1 MLNNF
6 QEVEQAVLGYLFV
19 NDNLVKSIHLLS
31 ADDFTAENHKTIF
44 SALLKVYE
52 QYGCI
57 DSPLITK
64 ELNDIDLC
72 KELVACSEKAI
83 APSLFDDYVEMLKRQ
98 AQKRRL
104 AKSVDKLVWLDNCTL
119 DELQKVIDEEEK
131 FGEVAG
137 AERKADVNYDNYL
150 IELEHPKQLIETGF
164 GIIDSQIK
172 GLEKGTLFI
181 IGARPST
188 GKTSFALNIA
198 NNQVKRGRK
207 TVFFSLEMSAGM
219 IYDRMIANRLSMNYS
234 DVSQRNLD
242 GYAKDRIVK
251 EITELK
257 NDKLFS
263 VIDDTYN
270 VENICSQIIELKPV
284 LAVVD
289 FIQIVSSLQNYRDLR
304 EKINYIS
311 AELKRVAKKTG
322 CIVLVLS
329 QVTRQGKDAP
339 TMSDLRESGALEQDG
354 DYIVMLHRPYVLN
367 KNIEDETETEV
378 LFDKNKFG
386 WTGSMKT
393 YFDVHHQRFTGFSD
407 RDIGDLPFD

>member
-1 MLNNF
+1 MNNF

-72 KELVACSEKAI
+72 KELVACSEKTI

-104 AKSVDKLVWLDNCTL
+104 AKSVDKLVWLDNCTI

-407 RDIGDLPFD
+407 RDIGDLPFN

>member
-1 MLNNF
+1 MNNF

-104 AKSVDKLVWLDNCTL
+104 AKSVDKLVWLDNCTI

-407 RDIGDLPFD
+407 RDIGDLPFN

>member
-1 MLNNF
+1 MNNF
-6 QEVEQAVLGYLFV
+6 QEIEQAVLGYLFV
-19 NDNLVKSIHLLS
+19 NDNLVKSIHLLT
-31 ADDFTAENHKTIF
+31 ADDFTKENHKIIF
-44 SALLKVYE
+44 KALLKVYE

-150 IELEHPKQLIETGF
+150 IALEHPKRLIETGF
-164 GIIDSQIK
+164 GIIDRQIK
-172 GLEKGTLFI
+172 GLEQGTLFI

-188 GKTSFALNIA
+188 GKTSFALNVA
-198 NNQVKRGRK
+198 NNQIKRGRK

-242 GYAKDRIVK
+242 GYAKDKIVK

-257 NDKLFS
+257 NNKLFS

-354 DYIVMLHRPYVLN
+354 DYIIMLHRPYVLN
-367 KNIEDETETEV
+367 KTIEDETETEV

-393 YFDVHHQRFTGFSD
+393 YFDVNHQRFTGFSD

>member
-1 MLNNF
+1 MNNF

-181 IGARPST
+181 IGATWKQPRCPSL
-188 GKTSFALNIA
+188 G
-198 NNQVKRGRK
+198 
-207 TVFFSLEMSAGM
+207 EW
-219 IYDRMIANRLSMNYS
+219 
-234 DVSQRNLD
+234 
-242 GYAKDRIVK
+242 
-251 EITELK
+251 
-257 NDKLFS
+257 
-263 VIDDTYN
+263 
-270 VENICSQIIELKPV
+270 
-284 LAVVD
+284 
-289 FIQIVSSLQNYRDLR
+289 
-304 EKINYIS
+304 IN
-311 AELKRVAKKTG
+311 K
-322 CIVLVLS
+322 CIFK
-329 QVTRQGKDAP
+329 Q
-339 TMSDLRESGALEQDG
+339 
-354 DYIVMLHRPYVLN
+354 
-367 KNIEDETETEV
+367 
-378 LFDKNKFG
+378 
-386 WTGSMKT
+386 
-393 YFDVHHQRFTGFSD
+393 
-407 RDIGDLPFD
+407 

>member
-1 MLNNF
+1 MNNF

>member
-1 MLNNF
+1 MNNY